1 MQLLKCLVEKCK
13 ISYSWALT
21 AKSINLSSQ
30 VDDDDDVMI
39 DVTSNNCNVVYE
51 LGLEE
56 TVATLL
62 KLLHLS
68 IGLGATTFNLLRS
81 RQ

>member
-30 VDDDDDVMI
+30 VNDVMI

>member
-1 MQLLKCLVEKCK
+1 MQ
-13 ISYSWALT
+13 
-21 AKSINLSSQ
+21 NLIQLGYNGWKYPTCQ
-30 VDDDDDVMI
+30 VNDVMI
-39 DVTSNNCNVVYE
+39 DVTSNNSNVVYE

>member
-1 MQLLKCLVEKCK
+1 M
-13 ISYSWALT
+13 
-21 AKSINLSSQ
+21 N
-30 VDDDDDVMI
+30 
-39 DVTSNNCNVVYE
+39 DVTSNNSNVVYE

-81 RQ
+81 RINFRQ

>member
-30 VDDDDDVMI
+30 VNDVMI
-39 DVTSNNCNVVYE
+39 DVTSNNSNVVYE